1 MKKAV
6 LASVVVVAGVVAG
19 CTESGTVRSDLASTT
34 GPTAIVQNTGLP
46 VEGCSPGFW
55 KNHTEDWGA
64 TGYSPSQTL
73 ESVFDVPDSLGLDN
87 VTLLEAL
94 QTGGGGVNALL
105 RQAVAGLLSAS
116 HPDVVDYPAL
126 PQYVIGPVNA
136 ALASADYEGSVRNNL
151 ESWNN
156 SGAPGFCD

>member
-6 LASVVVVAGVVAG
+6 LASVVAAAVVAG
-19 CTESGTVRSDLASTT
+19 CTESGNVRSELASTT

-46 VEGCSPGFW
+46 PEGCSPGFW
-55 KNHTEDWGA
+55 KNHTEAWPP
-64 TGYSPSQTL
+64 TGYTTGQTL
-73 ESVFDVPDSLGLDN
+73 ESVFDVPDSLDLDD

-94 QTGGGGVNALL
+94 ETGGGGITALL

-126 PQYVIGPVNA
+126 PQYVIGPVNT
-136 ALASADYEGSVRNNL
+136 ALASGDIDAVKKQL
-151 ESWNN
+151 EAWNN
-156 SGAPGFCD
+156 IGAPGFCD